1 MPDRDSI
8 DHLPERIQNAIRAL
22 EEFKKTCVNY
32 EMRQQALNT
41 ELWIKDQILE
51 YDLFKNVEKYGYDA
65 GYAEGYAEA
74 YVEGHAE
81 VNKRI
86 AKNLKQ
92 KGCSQEYISQATGL
106 DIEIINKL

>member
-65 GYAEGYAEA
+65 GYAEG
-74 YVEGHAE
+74 HTE
-81 VNKRI
+81 VIKRI
-86 AKNLKQ
+86 AKNLKE

-106 DIEIINKL
+106 DIETINKL